1 MSKNGKFVF
10 MNKGEKVDSL
20 KINLFKKMKTLIKN
34 GKLVKNKNCAKKWL
48 KNVNFMK
55 KWLKNVKLVEK

>member
-1 MSKNGKFVF
+1 